1 LKKTLDLVLLPKEMV
16 GLNLPI
22 SLIGVEELDLLIEVI
37 GSIYPLDTKLANLS
51 SKTHIEAL

>member
-1 LKKTLDLVLLPKEMV
+1 MV

-37 GSIYPLDTKLANLS
+37 GSIYPLDTKLANLNP
-51 SKTHIEAL
+51 KTHIEAL